1 MFPSMYG
8 PCIYACIDGHLG
20 CFHFLTI
27 VYQPALNMDVQIL
40 LRDIAFSS
48 SELIIA
54 FKVVGFPGGKVKNL
68 LANSDTREVGSIPE
82 SRRSP
87 GTGNDNLL

>member
-1 MFPSMYG
+1 MDHILF
-8 PCIYACIDGHLG
+8 IYSCTDGHLG

-27 VYQPALNMDVQIL
+27 VYKPALNMDVQIL

-48 SELIIA
+48 SELIMA
-54 FKVVGFPGGKVKNL
+54 FKVVGSTGGEVKNL
-68 LANSDTREVGSIPE
+68 LANSDAREVGSIPE

-87 GTGNDNLL
+87 GIGNDNLL